1 MKVWELLDSGPTL
14 DGGQLTLHQRG
25 ASDYLIRIDGQELMS
40 SRTHGSETELGRLGC
55 QKVRGQTAL
64 VLIGGLGMGF
74 TVRGALDQLGPKA
87 KIVVAEMSP
96 QVEAWNR
103 GILAPLTN
111 DALSDPRV
119 SVEIGNVYD
128 IICTRGSA
136 PGPTNRNEAPLPSN
150 SSSASETSSKQEKR
164 IWDVILLDVDN
175 GPSALCTPG
184 NRNLYDRSALWRM
197 RNTMSAKGVLIVWSS
212 GPDAEFV
219 KLMNQCGFKA
229 EAVRVSSMN
238 HKGPKHT
245 LFVGFAR

>member
-25 ASDYLIRIDGQELMS
+25 TSDYLIRIDGQELMS

-103 GILAPLTN
+103 GILSPLTN
-111 DALSDPRV
+111 NALADPRV

-128 IICTRGSA
+128 IICT
-136 PGPTNRNEAPLPSN
+136 
-150 SSSASETSSKQEKR
+150 KR

-197 RNTMSAKGVLIVWSS
+197 RNTMSPKGVLIVWSS